1 MKKNFKFIYIFVVLF
16 SMLFIT
22 GCIDD
27 SSKKVSVI
35 VPTGTPSLG
44 IANVLNDKTLV
55 DANIV
60 SGSDPLI
67 AAFTNASYDV
77 VVAPVNL
84 GAKLY
89 NANENFSYILYKT
102 IVWGNYYL
110 VSNEEIATLE
120 SLEGK
125 TVLVFGKNSTP
136 DVVLRTLISA
146 KNINVNLEYVDD
158 VATANSYLLSGKAD
172 IIVSAEPSLTKMSAN
187 KNFYTL
193 DLQKQWQQLT
203 GSYSLPQAG
212 IFIKKD
218 SKDEK
223 YLKTVLVFGKNSTPD
238 VVLRTLI
245 SAKNINVNLEY
256 VDDVATANSYLL
268 SGKADIIVSAEPS
281 LTKMSANKNFYTLDL
296 QKQWQQLTGS
306 YSLPQAGIF
315 IKKDSKDEKYLKTVL
330 DKMIESVQMAQTKPN
345 VLIASAVSVDEN
357 LAKIGE
363 ETLQKAIGNCNLRV
377 EETDKEA
384 IEFYFSQVIQLGIGA
399 TVGGK
404 LPDEAFYY

>member
-158 VATANSYLLSGKAD
+158 VATANSYL
-172 IIVSAEPSLTKMSAN
+172 
-187 KNFYTL
+187 F
-193 DLQKQWQQLT
+193 
-203 GSYSLPQAG
+203 
-212 IFIKKD
+212 
-218 SKDEK
+218 
-223 YLKTVLVFGKNSTPD
+223 
-238 VVLRTLI
+238 
-245 SAKNINVNLEY
+245 
-256 VDDVATANSYLL
+256 

>member
-67 AAFTNASYDV
+67 AAFTNTSYDV

-120 SLEGK
+120 SLEG
-125 TVLVFGKNSTP
+125 
-136 DVVLRTLISA
+136 
-146 KNINVNLEYVDD
+146 
-158 VATANSYLLSGKAD
+158 
-172 IIVSAEPSLTKMSAN
+172 
-187 KNFYTL
+187 
-193 DLQKQWQQLT
+193 
-203 GSYSLPQAG
+203 
-212 IFIKKD
+212 
-218 SKDEK
+218 
-223 YLKTVLVFGKNSTPD
+223 KTVLVFGKNSTPD

>member
-223 YLKTVLVFGKNSTPD
+223 YLKTVL
-238 VVLRTLI
+238 
-245 SAKNINVNLEY
+245 
-256 VDDVATANSYLL
+256 
-268 SGKADIIVSAEPS
+268 
-281 LTKMSANKNFYTLDL
+281 
-296 QKQWQQLTGS
+296 
-306 YSLPQAGIF
+306 
-315 IKKDSKDEKYLKTVL
+315 

-377 EETDKEA
+377 EEADKEA

>member
-1 MKKNFKFIYIFVVLF
+1 MKKNFKFIYIFVVLL

-223 YLKTVLVFGKNSTPD
+223 YLKTVL
-238 VVLRTLI
+238 
-245 SAKNINVNLEY
+245 
-256 VDDVATANSYLL
+256 
-268 SGKADIIVSAEPS
+268 
-281 LTKMSANKNFYTLDL
+281 
-296 QKQWQQLTGS
+296 
-306 YSLPQAGIF
+306 
-315 IKKDSKDEKYLKTVL
+315 

>member
-1 MKKNFKFIYIFVVLF
+1 MKRNFKFIYIFVILF
-16 SMLFIT
+16 SMLLMV

-89 NANENFSYILYKT
+89 NSNENFSYILYKT

-120 SLEGK
+120 NLEGK
-125 TVLVFGKNSTP
+125 TVLVFGMNSTP

-158 VATANSYLLSGKAD
+158 VTTANSYLLSGKAD
-172 IIVSAEPSLTKMSAN
+172 IIVSAEPSLTKISAN
-187 KNFYTL
+187 KNFYIL

-203 GSYSLPQAG
+203 GRYSLPQAG
-212 IFIKKD
+212 IFIKKNI
-218 SKDEK
+218 KDEK
-223 YLKTVLVFGKNSTPD
+223 YLKS
-238 VVLRTLI
+238 
-245 SAKNINVNLEY
+245 
-256 VDDVATANSYLL
+256 
-268 SGKADIIVSAEPS
+268 
-281 LTKMSANKNFYTLDL
+281 
-296 QKQWQQLTGS
+296 
-306 YSLPQAGIF
+306 
-315 IKKDSKDEKYLKTVL
+315 VL
-330 DKMIESVQMAQTKPN
+330 DKMIESVQMASTKPN
-345 VLIASAVSVDEN
+345 VLVANAINVDEN

-377 EETDKEA
+377 EETDKEV

-404 LPDEAFYY
+404 LPDEGFYY

>member
-1 MKKNFKFIYIFVVLF
+1 
-16 SMLFIT
+16 MLFIT

-223 YLKTVLVFGKNSTPD
+223 YLKTVL
-238 VVLRTLI
+238 
-245 SAKNINVNLEY
+245 
-256 VDDVATANSYLL
+256 
-268 SGKADIIVSAEPS
+268 
-281 LTKMSANKNFYTLDL
+281 
-296 QKQWQQLTGS
+296 
-306 YSLPQAGIF
+306 
-315 IKKDSKDEKYLKTVL
+315 

-357 LAKIGE
+357 LAKIGK

>member
-125 TVLVFGKNSTP
+125 TVLVFGKNST
-136 DVVLRTLISA
+136 
-146 KNINVNLEYVDD
+146 
-158 VATANSYLLSGKAD
+158 
-172 IIVSAEPSLTKMSAN
+172 
-187 KNFYTL
+187 
-193 DLQKQWQQLT
+193 Q
-203 GSYSLPQAG
+203 
-212 IFIKKD
+212 
-218 SKDEK
+218 
-223 YLKTVLVFGKNSTPD
+223 D

>member
-193 DLQKQWQQLT
+193 DLQK
-203 GSYSLPQAG
+203 
-212 IFIKKD
+212 K
-218 SKDEK
+218 
-223 YLKTVLVFGKNSTPD
+223 
-238 VVLRTLI
+238 
-245 SAKNINVNLEY
+245 
-256 VDDVATANSYLL
+256 
-268 SGKADIIVSAEPS
+268 
-281 LTKMSANKNFYTLDL
+281 
-296 QKQWQQLTGS
+296 WQQLTGS

-357 LAKIGE
+357 LAKIGK

>member
-1 MKKNFKFIYIFVVLF
+1 
-16 SMLFIT
+16 
-22 GCIDD
+22 
-27 SSKKVSVI
+27 VI

-223 YLKTVLVFGKNSTPD
+223 YLKTVL
-238 VVLRTLI
+238 
-245 SAKNINVNLEY
+245 
-256 VDDVATANSYLL
+256 
-268 SGKADIIVSAEPS
+268 
-281 LTKMSANKNFYTLDL
+281 
-296 QKQWQQLTGS
+296 
-306 YSLPQAGIF
+306 
-315 IKKDSKDEKYLKTVL
+315 

-357 LAKIGE
+357 LAKIGK

-399 TVGGK
+399 TIGGK

>member
-146 KNINVNLEYVDD
+146 
-158 VATANSYLLSGKAD
+158 
-172 IIVSAEPSLTKMSAN
+172 
-187 KNFYTL
+187 
-193 DLQKQWQQLT
+193 Q
-203 GSYSLPQAG
+203 
-212 IFIKKD
+212 
-218 SKDEK
+218 
-223 YLKTVLVFGKNSTPD
+223 
-238 VVLRTLI
+238 
-245 SAKNINVNLEY
+245 NINVNLEY

-357 LAKIGE
+357 LAKIGK

>member
-223 YLKTVLVFGKNSTPD
+223 YLKTVL
-238 VVLRTLI
+238 
-245 SAKNINVNLEY
+245 
-256 VDDVATANSYLL
+256 
-268 SGKADIIVSAEPS
+268 
-281 LTKMSANKNFYTLDL
+281 
-296 QKQWQQLTGS
+296 
-306 YSLPQAGIF
+306 
-315 IKKDSKDEKYLKTVL
+315 

-384 IEFYFSQVIQLGIGA
+384 IEFYFSQVIQLGIVA

>member
-223 YLKTVLVFGKNSTPD
+223 YLKTVL
-238 VVLRTLI
+238 
-245 SAKNINVNLEY
+245 
-256 VDDVATANSYLL
+256 
-268 SGKADIIVSAEPS
+268 
-281 LTKMSANKNFYTLDL
+281 
-296 QKQWQQLTGS
+296 
-306 YSLPQAGIF
+306 
-315 IKKDSKDEKYLKTVL
+315 

>member
-223 YLKTVLVFGKNSTPD
+223 YLKTVL
-238 VVLRTLI
+238 
-245 SAKNINVNLEY
+245 
-256 VDDVATANSYLL
+256 
-268 SGKADIIVSAEPS
+268 
-281 LTKMSANKNFYTLDL
+281 
-296 QKQWQQLTGS
+296 
-306 YSLPQAGIF
+306 
-315 IKKDSKDEKYLKTVL
+315 

-363 ETLQKAIGNCNLRV
+363 ETLQKAIGNYNLRV

>member
-22 GCIDD
+22 GCI
-27 SSKKVSVI
+27 SKKVSVI

-223 YLKTVLVFGKNSTPD
+223 YLKTVL
-238 VVLRTLI
+238 
-245 SAKNINVNLEY
+245 
-256 VDDVATANSYLL
+256 
-268 SGKADIIVSAEPS
+268 
-281 LTKMSANKNFYTLDL
+281 
-296 QKQWQQLTGS
+296 
-306 YSLPQAGIF
+306 
-315 IKKDSKDEKYLKTVL
+315 

-357 LAKIGE
+357 LAKIGK

>member
-158 VATANSYLLSGKAD
+158 VT
-172 IIVSAEPSLTKMSAN
+172 
-187 KNFYTL
+187 
-193 DLQKQWQQLT
+193 
-203 GSYSLPQAG
+203 
-212 IFIKKD
+212 
-218 SKDEK
+218 
-223 YLKTVLVFGKNSTPD
+223 
-238 VVLRTLI
+238 
-245 SAKNINVNLEY
+245 
-256 VDDVATANSYLL
+256 TANSYLL

>member
-1 MKKNFKFIYIFVVLF
+1 MKRNFKFIYIFVILL
-16 SMLFIT
+16 SMLLMV

-89 NANENFSYILYKT
+89 NSNENFSYILYKT

-110 VSNEEIATLE
+110 VSNEEIETLE
-120 SLEGK
+120 NLEGK
-125 TVLVFGKNSTP
+125 TVLVFGMNSTP

-158 VATANSYLLSGKAD
+158 VTTANSYLLSGKAD
-172 IIVSAEPSLTKMSAN
+172 IIVSAEPSLTKISAN
-187 KNFYTL
+187 KNFYIL

-203 GSYSLPQAG
+203 GRYSLPQAG
-212 IFIKKD
+212 IFIKKNI
-218 SKDEK
+218 KDEK
-223 YLKTVLVFGKNSTPD
+223 YLKS
-238 VVLRTLI
+238 
-245 SAKNINVNLEY
+245 
-256 VDDVATANSYLL
+256 
-268 SGKADIIVSAEPS
+268 
-281 LTKMSANKNFYTLDL
+281 
-296 QKQWQQLTGS
+296 
-306 YSLPQAGIF
+306 
-315 IKKDSKDEKYLKTVL
+315 VL
-330 DKMIESVQMAQTKPN
+330 DKMIESVQMASTKPN
-345 VLIASAVSVDEN
+345 VLVANAINVDEN

-384 IEFYFSQVIQLGIGA
+384 IEFYFSQVIKLGIGA

-404 LPDEAFYY
+404 LPDEGFYY

>member
-223 YLKTVLVFGKNSTPD
+223 Y
-238 VVLRTLI
+238 
-245 SAKNINVNLEY
+245 
-256 VDDVATANSYLL
+256 
-268 SGKADIIVSAEPS
+268 
-281 LTKMSANKNFYTLDL
+281 
-296 QKQWQQLTGS
+296 
-306 YSLPQAGIF
+306 
-315 IKKDSKDEKYLKTVL
+315 
-330 DKMIESVQMAQTKPN
+330 
-345 VLIASAVSVDEN
+345 
-357 LAKIGE
+357 
-363 ETLQKAIGNCNLRV
+363 
-377 EETDKEA
+377 
-384 IEFYFSQVIQLGIGA
+384 
-399 TVGGK
+399 
-404 LPDEAFYY
+404 

>member
-1 MKKNFKFIYIFVVLF
+1 MKRNFKFIYIFVILF
-16 SMLFIT
+16 SMLLMV

-89 NANENFSYILYKT
+89 NSNENFSYILYKT

-120 SLEGK
+120 NLEGK
-125 TVLVFGKNSTP
+125 TVLVFGMNSTP

-158 VATANSYLLSGKAD
+158 VTTANSYLLSGKAD
-172 IIVSAEPSLTKMSAN
+172 IIVSAEPSLTKISAN
-187 KNFYTL
+187 KNFYIL

-203 GSYSLPQAG
+203 GRYSLPQAG
-212 IFIKKD
+212 IFIKKNI
-218 SKDEK
+218 KDEK
-223 YLKTVLVFGKNSTPD
+223 YLKS
-238 VVLRTLI
+238 
-245 SAKNINVNLEY
+245 
-256 VDDVATANSYLL
+256 
-268 SGKADIIVSAEPS
+268 
-281 LTKMSANKNFYTLDL
+281 
-296 QKQWQQLTGS
+296 
-306 YSLPQAGIF
+306 
-315 IKKDSKDEKYLKTVL
+315 VL
-330 DKMIESVQMAQTKPN
+330 DKMIESVQMASTKPN
-345 VLIASAVSVDEN
+345 VLVANAINVDEN

-384 IEFYFSQVIQLGIGA
+384 IEFYFSQVIKLGIGA

-404 LPDEAFYY
+404 LPDEGFYY

>member
-223 YLKTVLVFGKNSTPD
+223 YLKTVL
-238 VVLRTLI
+238 
-245 SAKNINVNLEY
+245 
-256 VDDVATANSYLL
+256 
-268 SGKADIIVSAEPS
+268 
-281 LTKMSANKNFYTLDL
+281 
-296 QKQWQQLTGS
+296 
-306 YSLPQAGIF
+306 
-315 IKKDSKDEKYLKTVL
+315 

-357 LAKIGE
+357 LAKIGK

-377 EETDKEA
+377 EETDNEA

>member
-146 KNINVNLEYVDD
+146 
-158 VATANSYLLSGKAD
+158 
-172 IIVSAEPSLTKMSAN
+172 
-187 KNFYTL
+187 
-193 DLQKQWQQLT
+193 Q
-203 GSYSLPQAG
+203 
-212 IFIKKD
+212 
-218 SKDEK
+218 
-223 YLKTVLVFGKNSTPD
+223 
-238 VVLRTLI
+238 
-245 SAKNINVNLEY
+245 NINVNLEY

>member
-223 YLKTVLVFGKNSTPD
+223 YLKTVL
-238 VVLRTLI
+238 
-245 SAKNINVNLEY
+245 
-256 VDDVATANSYLL
+256 
-268 SGKADIIVSAEPS
+268 
-281 LTKMSANKNFYTLDL
+281 
-296 QKQWQQLTGS
+296 
-306 YSLPQAGIF
+306 
-315 IKKDSKDEKYLKTVL
+315 

-357 LAKIGE
+357 LAKIGK

>member
-223 YLKTVLVFGKNSTPD
+223 YLKTVL
-238 VVLRTLI
+238 
-245 SAKNINVNLEY
+245 
-256 VDDVATANSYLL
+256 
-268 SGKADIIVSAEPS
+268 
-281 LTKMSANKNFYTLDL
+281 
-296 QKQWQQLTGS
+296 
-306 YSLPQAGIF
+306 
-315 IKKDSKDEKYLKTVL
+315 

-384 IEFYFSQVIQLGIGA
+384 LEFYFSQVIQLGIGA

>member
-77 VVAPVNL
+77 VVAPINL

-120 SLEGK
+120 SLEG
-125 TVLVFGKNSTP
+125 
-136 DVVLRTLISA
+136 
-146 KNINVNLEYVDD
+146 
-158 VATANSYLLSGKAD
+158 
-172 IIVSAEPSLTKMSAN
+172 
-187 KNFYTL
+187 
-193 DLQKQWQQLT
+193 
-203 GSYSLPQAG
+203 
-212 IFIKKD
+212 
-218 SKDEK
+218 
-223 YLKTVLVFGKNSTPD
+223 KTVLVFGKNSTPD

>member
-1 MKKNFKFIYIFVVLF
+1 MKKNFKFIHIFVVLF

-223 YLKTVLVFGKNSTPD
+223 YLKTVL
-238 VVLRTLI
+238 
-245 SAKNINVNLEY
+245 
-256 VDDVATANSYLL
+256 
-268 SGKADIIVSAEPS
+268 
-281 LTKMSANKNFYTLDL
+281 
-296 QKQWQQLTGS
+296 
-306 YSLPQAGIF
+306 
-315 IKKDSKDEKYLKTVL
+315 

>member
-203 GSYSLPQAG
+203 GSYS
-212 IFIKKD
+212 F
-218 SKDEK
+218 
-223 YLKTVLVFGKNSTPD
+223 
-238 VVLRTLI
+238 
-245 SAKNINVNLEY
+245 
-256 VDDVATANSYLL
+256 
-268 SGKADIIVSAEPS
+268 
-281 LTKMSANKNFYTLDL
+281 
-296 QKQWQQLTGS
+296 
-306 YSLPQAGIF
+306 PQAGIF

>member
-158 VATANSYLLSGKAD
+158 VATANSYLL
-172 IIVSAEPSLTKMSAN
+172 L
-187 KNFYTL
+187 
-193 DLQKQWQQLT
+193 
-203 GSYSLPQAG
+203 
-212 IFIKKD
+212 
-218 SKDEK
+218 
-223 YLKTVLVFGKNSTPD
+223 
-238 VVLRTLI
+238 
-245 SAKNINVNLEY
+245 
-256 VDDVATANSYLL
+256 
-268 SGKADIIVSAEPS
+268 GKADIIVSAEPS

>member
-1 MKKNFKFIYIFVVLF
+1 MKRNFKFIYIFVILF
-16 SMLFIT
+16 SMLLMV

-89 NANENFSYILYKT
+89 NSNENFSYILYKT

-120 SLEGK
+120 NLEGK
-125 TVLVFGKNSTP
+125 TVLVFGMNSTP

-158 VATANSYLLSGKAD
+158 VTIANSYLLSGKAD
-172 IIVSAEPSLTKMSAN
+172 IIVSAEPSLTKISAN
-187 KNFYTL
+187 KNFYIL

-203 GSYSLPQAG
+203 GRYSLPQAG
-212 IFIKKD
+212 IFIKKNI
-218 SKDEK
+218 KDEK
-223 YLKTVLVFGKNSTPD
+223 YLKS
-238 VVLRTLI
+238 
-245 SAKNINVNLEY
+245 
-256 VDDVATANSYLL
+256 
-268 SGKADIIVSAEPS
+268 
-281 LTKMSANKNFYTLDL
+281 
-296 QKQWQQLTGS
+296 
-306 YSLPQAGIF
+306 
-315 IKKDSKDEKYLKTVL
+315 VL
-330 DKMIESVQMAQTKPN
+330 DKMIESVQMASTKPN
-345 VLIASAVSVDEN
+345 VLVANAINVDEN

-404 LPDEAFYY
+404 LPDEGFYY

>member
-1 MKKNFKFIYIFVVLF
+1 
-16 SMLFIT
+16 MLFIT

-67 AAFTNASYDV
+67 AAFTNTSYDV

-120 SLEGK
+120 SLEG
-125 TVLVFGKNSTP
+125 
-136 DVVLRTLISA
+136 
-146 KNINVNLEYVDD
+146 
-158 VATANSYLLSGKAD
+158 
-172 IIVSAEPSLTKMSAN
+172 
-187 KNFYTL
+187 
-193 DLQKQWQQLT
+193 
-203 GSYSLPQAG
+203 
-212 IFIKKD
+212 
-218 SKDEK
+218 
-223 YLKTVLVFGKNSTPD
+223 KTVLVFGKNSTPD

>member
-1 MKKNFKFIYIFVVLF
+1 MKRNFKFIYIFVILF
-16 SMLFIT
+16 SMLLMV

-89 NANENFSYILYKT
+89 NSNENFSYILYKT

-120 SLEGK
+120 NLEGK
-125 TVLVFGKNSTP
+125 TVLVFGMNSTP

-158 VATANSYLLSGKAD
+158 VTTANSYLLSGKAD
-172 IIVSAEPSLTKMSAN
+172 IIVSAEPSLTKISAN
-187 KNFYTL
+187 KNFYIL

-203 GSYSLPQAG
+203 GRYSLPQAG
-212 IFIKKD
+212 IFIKKNI
-218 SKDEK
+218 KDEK
-223 YLKTVLVFGKNSTPD
+223 YLKS
-238 VVLRTLI
+238 
-245 SAKNINVNLEY
+245 
-256 VDDVATANSYLL
+256 
-268 SGKADIIVSAEPS
+268 
-281 LTKMSANKNFYTLDL
+281 
-296 QKQWQQLTGS
+296 
-306 YSLPQAGIF
+306 
-315 IKKDSKDEKYLKTVL
+315 VL
-330 DKMIESVQMAQTKPN
+330 DKMIESVQMASTKPN
-345 VLIASAVSVDEN
+345 VLVANAINVDEN

-399 TVGGK
+399 IVGGK
-404 LPDEAFYY
+404 LPDEGFYY

>member
-1 MKKNFKFIYIFVVLF
+1 MKKKFKFIYIFVVLF

-223 YLKTVLVFGKNSTPD
+223 YLKTVL
-238 VVLRTLI
+238 
-245 SAKNINVNLEY
+245 
-256 VDDVATANSYLL
+256 
-268 SGKADIIVSAEPS
+268 
-281 LTKMSANKNFYTLDL
+281 
-296 QKQWQQLTGS
+296 
-306 YSLPQAGIF
+306 
-315 IKKDSKDEKYLKTVL
+315 

>member
-1 MKKNFKFIYIFVVLF
+1 MV
-16 SMLFIT
+16 

-89 NANENFSYILYKT
+89 NSNENFSYILYKT

-120 SLEGK
+120 NLEGK
-125 TVLVFGKNSTP
+125 TVLVFGMNSTP

-158 VATANSYLLSGKAD
+158 VTTANSYLLSGKAD
-172 IIVSAEPSLTKMSAN
+172 IIVSAEPSLTKISAN
-187 KNFYTL
+187 KNFYIL

-203 GSYSLPQAG
+203 GRYSLPQAG
-212 IFIKKD
+212 IFIKKNI
-218 SKDEK
+218 KDEK
-223 YLKTVLVFGKNSTPD
+223 YLKS
-238 VVLRTLI
+238 
-245 SAKNINVNLEY
+245 
-256 VDDVATANSYLL
+256 
-268 SGKADIIVSAEPS
+268 
-281 LTKMSANKNFYTLDL
+281 
-296 QKQWQQLTGS
+296 
-306 YSLPQAGIF
+306 
-315 IKKDSKDEKYLKTVL
+315 VL
-330 DKMIESVQMAQTKPN
+330 DKMIESVQMASTKPN
-345 VLIASAVSVDEN
+345 VLVANAINVDEN

-404 LPDEAFYY
+404 LPDEGFYY

>member
-1 MKKNFKFIYIFVVLF
+1 M
-16 SMLFIT
+16 
-22 GCIDD
+22 
-27 SSKKVSVI
+27 I

-223 YLKTVLVFGKNSTPD
+223 YLKTVL
-238 VVLRTLI
+238 
-245 SAKNINVNLEY
+245 
-256 VDDVATANSYLL
+256 
-268 SGKADIIVSAEPS
+268 
-281 LTKMSANKNFYTLDL
+281 
-296 QKQWQQLTGS
+296 
-306 YSLPQAGIF
+306 
-315 IKKDSKDEKYLKTVL
+315 

-357 LAKIGE
+357 LAKIGK

-399 TVGGK
+399 TIGGK

>member
-223 YLKTVLVFGKNSTPD
+223 YLKTVL
-238 VVLRTLI
+238 
-245 SAKNINVNLEY
+245 
-256 VDDVATANSYLL
+256 
-268 SGKADIIVSAEPS
+268 
-281 LTKMSANKNFYTLDL
+281 
-296 QKQWQQLTGS
+296 
-306 YSLPQAGIF
+306 
-315 IKKDSKDEKYLKTVL
+315 

-399 TVGGK
+399 TIGGK

>member
-1 MKKNFKFIYIFVVLF
+1 MKKILKFIYIFVVLF

-223 YLKTVLVFGKNSTPD
+223 YLKTVL
-238 VVLRTLI
+238 
-245 SAKNINVNLEY
+245 
-256 VDDVATANSYLL
+256 
-268 SGKADIIVSAEPS
+268 
-281 LTKMSANKNFYTLDL
+281 
-296 QKQWQQLTGS
+296 
-306 YSLPQAGIF
+306 
-315 IKKDSKDEKYLKTVL
+315 

>member
-218 SKDEK
+218 
-223 YLKTVLVFGKNSTPD
+223 
-238 VVLRTLI
+238 
-245 SAKNINVNLEY
+245 
-256 VDDVATANSYLL
+256 
-268 SGKADIIVSAEPS
+268 
-281 LTKMSANKNFYTLDL
+281 
-296 QKQWQQLTGS
+296 
-306 YSLPQAGIF
+306 
-315 IKKDSKDEKYLKTVL
+315 EKYLKTVL

>member
-77 VVAPVNL
+77 VVAPVKL

-158 VATANSYLLSGKAD
+158 VATADSYH
-172 IIVSAEPSLTKMSAN
+172 
-187 KNFYTL
+187 
-193 DLQKQWQQLT
+193 
-203 GSYSLPQAG
+203 
-212 IFIKKD
+212 
-218 SKDEK
+218 
-223 YLKTVLVFGKNSTPD
+223 
-238 VVLRTLI
+238 
-245 SAKNINVNLEY
+245 
-256 VDDVATANSYLL
+256 L

-357 LAKIGE
+357 LAKIGK

>member
-1 MKKNFKFIYIFVVLF
+1 MKRNFKFIYIFVILF
-16 SMLFIT
+16 SMLLIV

-89 NANENFSYILYKT
+89 NSNENFSYILYKT

-110 VSNEEIATLE
+110 VSNEEIETLE
-120 SLEGK
+120 NLEGK
-125 TVLVFGKNSTP
+125 TVLVFGMNSTP

-158 VATANSYLLSGKAD
+158 VTTANSYLLSGKAD
-172 IIVSAEPSLTKMSAN
+172 IIVSAEPSLTKISAN
-187 KNFYTL
+187 KNFYIL

-203 GSYSLPQAG
+203 GRYSLPQAG
-212 IFIKKD
+212 IFIKKNI
-218 SKDEK
+218 KDEK
-223 YLKTVLVFGKNSTPD
+223 YLKS
-238 VVLRTLI
+238 
-245 SAKNINVNLEY
+245 
-256 VDDVATANSYLL
+256 
-268 SGKADIIVSAEPS
+268 
-281 LTKMSANKNFYTLDL
+281 
-296 QKQWQQLTGS
+296 
-306 YSLPQAGIF
+306 
-315 IKKDSKDEKYLKTVL
+315 VL
-330 DKMIESVQMAQTKPN
+330 DKMIESVQMASTKPN
-345 VLIASAVSVDEN
+345 VLVANAINVDEN

-384 IEFYFSQVIQLGIGA
+384 IEFYFSQVIKLGIGA

-404 LPDEAFYY
+404 LPDEGFYY

>member
-1 MKKNFKFIYIFVVLF
+1 MKKNFKFIYIILVLF

-35 VPTGTPSLG
+35 VPTGTLSLG

-223 YLKTVLVFGKNSTPD
+223 YLKTVL
-238 VVLRTLI
+238 
-245 SAKNINVNLEY
+245 
-256 VDDVATANSYLL
+256 
-268 SGKADIIVSAEPS
+268 
-281 LTKMSANKNFYTLDL
+281 
-296 QKQWQQLTGS
+296 
-306 YSLPQAGIF
+306 
-315 IKKDSKDEKYLKTVL
+315 